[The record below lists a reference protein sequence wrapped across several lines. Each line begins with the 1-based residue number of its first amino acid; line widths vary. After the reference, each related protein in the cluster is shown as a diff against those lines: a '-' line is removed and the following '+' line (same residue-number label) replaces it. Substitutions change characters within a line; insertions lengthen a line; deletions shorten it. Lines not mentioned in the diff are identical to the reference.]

1 MNSTDGRYVA
11 INGSAHQQQIPQR
24 QHLQINNQNNNEDD
38 EFAVV
43 SSSTVDPVPI
53 NNKGL
58 SGRSESNRNK
68 ALNHSPRQGMAGSV
82 PSVHKQSGNSD
93 LMRTSFGAMG
103 GGGNNRSSPSHNLSR
118 HNPFRHLF
126 INPCN
131 PSDNQNLFTSHL
143 RRWQHALPKTVE
155 FDGPVVH
162 WKSFT
167 TPACLPLTTDYFP
180 SNEELARRYTHYMY
194 TVSASEDTNL
204 YQAGDRSLSEHK
216 KTENLLI
223 EMLSQRLAQGF
234 QIIVDSTSS
243 SNYTKPITKG
253 DGTSVLGGG
262 FGNKDGTS
270 VVGGITAAAAVGKEM
285 DHNTIMVRSGAS
297 PSGGHGNNAT
307 TTLATT
313 MTIGGNTKLT
323 SIGSSTVPVVG
334 KGTLDENDKSKWK
347 HMIWW
352 LSMGHQVHQLTF
364 DSSGQNVEVRR
375 YVRRIQ
381 FDVDKINYKCAVWP
395 KNMETYRPK
404 TVIFNYPSLLYAWN
418 YLDHLVAGYQ
428 EELTDN
434 LRFWRARFI
443 VIPRETLPTNITLT
457 GALHENLDE
466 EEKRLALFESW
477 IQNIRKAKWLT
488 PEEREELQKRRK
500 KEIGFSDLGI
510 KLTTMDP
517 SAYVASD
524 VMRAVMTISRAHNSS
539 NILSSIIIGQGL
551 TRDSRS
557 RDIANALQD
566 PKGGVKIMD
575 RRWHFR
581 MFNDV
586 FIGTEFVDWIIGQI
600 EEITTREQA
609 VQFGNSLM
617 QRKPPLFHSAT
628 KRHCFLDGNYFYTLH
643 EEFAHKKSTRLG
655 HRKAFGHNNNSSN
668 SNSNNSESA
677 TNSVSTTLSKEKEL
691 YHAGDAHML
700 RQVPST
706 HSSVSM
712 KRVEFQMSQA
722 MIIDVDPYKKSDR
735 RETAILH
742 YDTVHNPNNCYHF
755 QLNWL
760 GCTAQLVQELLQ
772 NWSRQAERCG
782 LKLVEGSVDQ
792 AYEDSENDNPFQCP
806 VPIPM
811 AVPPPGVDELVTVSK
826 IDVPAQFYEI
836 ALVRHLE
843 FVLDVEA
850 DFNFDRAKAEGVDLE
865 YSYIKEVYK
874 YDQYVHRSGVSFV
887 QIRPEGQG
895 FYWVNNRLYTNHTP
909 ALIANRRQPTSLLC
923 HPDALRTK
931 FQEHCSN
938 DKWLAGFWEQTR
950 ANFLEGLDPDSS
962 DAWVF
967 ENSGAIVEMDTSTPV
982 AGTNVTEDTN
992 DTAVVSNEKGSGQS
1006 SNGNS
1011 TATSIDI
1018 PTNNVV
1024 AHGSTQSLHSNV
1036 TVTISAASPTTKNDI
1051 SATPEKAA
1059 AVNSASIS
1067 GVHSPALSESNS

>member
-1 MNSTDGRYVA
+1 MNSTDAKYAA
-11 INGSAHQQQIPQR
+11 INGSTHQQQIPQR
-24 QHLQINNQNNNEDD
+24 QHLQINNQTNNNNEDD

-58 SGRSESNRNK
+58 GGRSESNRNK
-68 ALNHSPRQGMAGSV
+68 TSNHSPRQGMTSGSL

-93 LMRTSFGAMG
+93 LMRTSF
-103 GGGNNRSSPSHNLSR
+103 GGNNRSSPSHNLSR

-143 RRWQHALPKTVE
+143 RRWQHALPKTVKL
-155 FDGPVVH
+155 DGPVVH
-162 WKSFT
+162 WKSLT

-234 QIIVDSTSS
+234 QIIVDNTSS
-243 SNYTKPITKG
+243 SNYTKPKG
-253 DGTSVLGGG
+253 DG
-262 FGNKDGTS
+262 NKDA
-270 VVGGITAAAAVGKEM
+270 VVGGITAAAAAAAAASGKDI
-285 DHNTIMVRSGAS
+285 DHNNTTMVRSGGS
-297 PSGGHGNNAT
+297 PSGGNHNNNAT

-323 SIGSSTVPVVG
+323 STGANTVPVVS
-334 KGTLDENDKSKWK
+334 KGVQDENEKSKWK
-347 HMIWW
+347 HMVWW

-381 FDVDKINYKCAVWP
+381 FDVDKINYKCTIWP

-404 TVIFNYPSLLYAWN
+404 TVMFNYPSLLYAWN

-457 GALHENLDE
+457 GALHEHLDE

-524 VMRAVMTISRAHNSS
+524 VMRAAMTVSRAHNSS
-539 NILSSIIIGQGL
+539 NLLSSIIISQGL

-557 RDIANALQD
+557 KDIANALQD

-581 MFNDV
+581 MFRDV
-586 FIGTEFVDWIIGQI
+586 FTGTEFVDWIIGQI
-600 EEITTREQA
+600 EDITTREQA

-628 KRHCFLDGNYFYTLH
+628 KRHSFLDGNYFYTLH
-643 EEFAHKKSTRLG
+643 EEFAHKKSAKV
-655 HRKAFGHNNNSSN
+655 HRKAFGHNNNNNNNN
-668 SNSNNSESA
+668 SNSESA
-677 TNSVSTTLSKEKEL
+677 TNSASTTPSKEKEL
-691 YHAGDAHML
+691 SHDNML

-706 HSSVSM
+706 HSSVST
-712 KRVEFQMSQA
+712 KRVEFQMSQS

-742 YDTVHNPNNCYHF
+742 YDTIHNPNNCYHF

-811 AVPPPGVDELVTVSK
+811 AVPPPSVDELVMMSK

-850 DFNFDRAKAEGVDLE
+850 DFNFDRAKTEGVDLE

-887 QIRPEGQG
+887 QIRPEKQG

-909 ALIANRRQPTSLLC
+909 ALIANRRQPTSVLC

-938 DKWLAGFWEQTR
+938 VKWLTGFWERTR

-967 ENSGAIVEMDTSTPV
+967 ENSGAIVEVD
-982 AGTNVTEDTN
+982 TNVTEDTN
-992 DTAVVSNEKGSGQS
+992 ETNEKGP
-1006 SNGNS
+1006 NGN
-1011 TATSIDI
+1011 TSIDI
-1018 PTNNVV
+1018 PPSN
-1024 AHGSTQSLHSNV
+1024 HGTQTNV
-1036 TVTISAASPTTKNDI
+1036 TVTISAASPSKNDAI
-1051 SATPEKAA
+1051 S
-1059 AVNSASIS
+1059 I
-1067 GVHSPALSESNS
+1067 HSPALSD